1 MTPVRR
7 GRDWL
12 VLGGA
17 VLALLAAVALQMMR
31 DRSHP
36 RVRQETDRILY
47 VRSGDVLKRMTLG
60 FDGLAADVYW
70 IRALQ
75 HYGGDRISK
84 PDQAHRFQLLYP
96 LLDLTTTLDPYFNIA
111 YRFGAIF
118 LSEGFPG
125 GPGRPDQAV
134 TLLRKGLSVVPTK
147 WQYYHDIAFVYYWHL
162 RDYHAAA
169 EWFKRGADQPN
180 APNWLPPLAATMLT
194 HGEDRASARFLWEQI
209 AKSEEAWLRRSAE
222 RALQQLQALDQID
235 RLNAIF
241 TRFPPPEGEPRS
253 WAWLMRRRILNGTP
267 VDPRGFPYVIDP
279 ESGAITVS
287 EQSPLYPMPD
297 ESRRVQ

>member
-1 MTPVRR
+1 MSLRTRE
-7 GRDWL
+7 WL
-12 VLGGA
+12 VAGA
-17 VLALLAAVALQMMR
+17 AAVAIAAAFGLQVAR
-31 DRSHP
+31 DRAYP
-36 RVRQETDRILY
+36 RERQETDRILY
-47 VRSGDVLKRMTLG
+47 VRSGQTLQRMTLG

-70 IRALQ
+70 IRAIQ

-169 EWFKRGADQPN
+169 GWFKQGAGQPN
-180 APNWLPPLAATMLT
+180 APNWLAPLAATMLT
-194 HGEDRASARFLWEQI
+194 HGADRASARFLWQQI
-209 AKSEEAWLRRSAE
+209 AQSQEEWLRRSAE

-235 RLNAIF
+235 RLHAIVE
-241 TRFPPPEGEPRS
+241 RFPPPDGEPRS
-253 WAWLMRRRILNGTP
+253 WTWLVRRRVLNGIP
-267 VDPRGFPYVIDP
+267 IDPRGVPYEIDP
-279 ESGAITVS
+279 ESGKISVA
-287 EQSPLYPMPD
+287 ERSPLYPMPD